1 MSSARPPKGGHLRLR
16 VSYLTAGVGRPRR
29 PQPVLRVCRPAS
41 LLINNSYTQKSPR
54 LYSPK
59 TPGGL
64 PWSWFRGRA
73 RPAVPYW
80 DGSNSIPVP
89 GCDLNRGGNR
99 QHRKED
105 SVKLHQSPVPGPFYR
120 SHIIRWRFA
129 VGVEYSPSAIPSRG
143 TPQYSTYVGSSEPE
157 GPGTIPTGLEPKGI
171 LLQPALGVGAAE

>member
-99 QHRKED
+99 QHRQGRERKTT
-105 SVKLHQSPVPGPFYR
+105 PVPGPIR
-120 SHIIRWRFA
+120 SELR
-129 VGVEYSPSAIPSRG
+129 GGEYSPSAIPSRG